1 MSGLNEIRSLIAHS
15 AKEQFGQTA
24 TNTPLSLAGIDTANA
39 RQTLENLRLLAQA
52 QTQPEKTKQASS
64 VLETSLAKAIND
76 NKASDPNSSTSL
88 VLWNLSD
95 PSSASIEFDADKK
108 IRIASVI
115 KLFILCA
122 VLEKAKNEKIS
133 LDTNIAVKEDDKDI
147 YGGAD
152 HSRIGKNCTIRQL
165 IEAMITKSDNET
177 TNTLVRWLGGGNH
190 TKGFETVNNWSNNHG
205 FNNTILQR
213 KMGEYPYDA
222 TPEDKENFSTAR
234 DVATLLQKV
243 YKHEI
248 IDAARS
254 ELILDLLKR
263 SEKYKEIPAGIDDER
278 IVVANKVGEITID
291 DTKGKKPGVSHDASI
306 IFDGKNHYLLVVLT
320 ETNKK
325 SGDQSDYIASLS
337 KIIYQNNVE
346 NQVNKFLKLDI
357 DKASIEELRQGIS
370 KWIYYKS
377 KKWET
382 TSPGKG
388 TLSRLFKGR
397 LENAGI
403 KISNPE
409 SNEVYDKVLQV
420 LTKEEIKELAKD
432 IQQGKSF
439 LRVLYEGPAKNVK
452 LSPDILNKSCI
463 IRADFNNNPLF
474 IQMQVESKLNP
485 ERLFETII
493 LVDTST
499 GNSIEIKG
507 DISNAKYIPQV
518 IEESKKLFSPDTK
531 KITVGFIEPQ
541 FKDNRIVKSKCFS
554 QDPSHKRR
562 ARVNVSVADIAEK
575 PAPGETLSAQTYLGE
590 RVDILDENDKYFFV
604 KTTAAY
610 AGWVKKE
617 DVVEGAKDLDKMSS
631 YFIVKGKEVSK
642 KREAEIKLEKSGVV
656 VLAPFSSVLE
666 IISETQENYL
676 VELPDGRRGFISKT
690 AGEARK
696 PSVPLNPT
704 GNDVVE
710 LAKKFLGT
718 PYTFWHYTPGGTNCA
733 HMIFLIYKY
742 LGISIPMDADLPY
755 FTGKPVEKENLQPGD
770 VVFFRSGSMFPTH
783 VGIYIGDGK
792 FIHNSP
798 NVDGTNISS
807 LDSPFYSQLYMGA
820 RRYIYPGAPKDFQN
834 KVTDEMVVMGEG
846 DEKMEVLFKKEV
858 SDK

>member
-1 MSGLNEIRSLIAHS
+1 MPTQTNSISTTKSSISTTELRKFNTTDTGNKAMTAAAQPKDSLPIL
-15 AKEQFGQTA
+15 F
-24 TNTPLSLAGIDTANA
+24 
-39 RQTLENLRLLAQA
+39 AQA
-52 QTQPEKTKQASS
+52 NQPALS
-64 VLETSLAKAIND
+64 VLETSLAKAINE

-95 PSSASIEFDADKK
+95 SSFASIEFDADKK
-108 IRIASVI
+108 IKIASVI

-133 LDTNIAVKEDDKDI
+133 LTTNITLKESDKDI
-147 YGGAD
+147 YGGSD
-152 HSRIGKNCTIRQL
+152 HSKISKDYSIKQL
-165 IEAMITKSDNET
+165 MEAMITKSDNEA
-177 TNTLVRWLGGGNH
+177 TNGLIGWLGNGDY
-190 TKGFETVNNWSNNHG
+190 TAGFKAVNDWSNKHG
-205 FNNTILQR
+205 FNNTILR
-213 KMGEYPYDA
+213 RRMGEYPYDA
-222 TPEDKENFSTAR
+222 TPEDKENFSTAK

-248 IDAARS
+248 IDAASS

-278 IVVANKVGEITID
+278 IVIANKVGEITID

-306 IFDGKNHYLLVVLT
+306 IFDGKNHYLLVILT

-325 SGDQSDYIASLS
+325 SEDQSSYIASLS
-337 KIIYQNNVE
+337 KIVYQDSVE

-388 TLSRLFKGR
+388 TLLRLFKGR

-403 KISNPE
+403 KISNPD
-409 SNEVYDKVLQV
+409 SNEVYDKILQV
-420 LTKEEIKELAKD
+420 LTKEEIKELTKD
-432 IQQGKSF
+432 IQGGKGF
-439 LRVLYEGPAKNVK
+439 LKVLYEGPAKNVK
-452 LSPDILNKSCI
+452 LSPDILNKTCI
-463 IRADFNNNPLF
+463 IRAGFNNPQF

-493 LVDTST
+493 LVDTDT

-507 DISNAKYIPQV
+507 DISNAKYIPNV
-518 IEESKKLFSPDTK
+518 IEESKKFFGPGVK
-531 KITVGFIEPQ
+531 KITVNFISPQ
-541 FKDNRIVKSKCFS
+541 FEDNRIVVSKSFS
-554 QDPSHKRR
+554 QDPNHKRR
-562 ARVNVSVADIAEK
+562 ARVNVPVADVAEK
-575 PAPGETLSAQTYLGE
+575 PEPGKTLSAQTYLGE

-604 KTTAAY
+604 KTTAGY

-617 DVVEGAKDLDKMSS
+617 DVVEGAKDLDQMSS
-631 YFIVKGKEVSK
+631 YFIVKGKEDSK
-642 KREAEIKLEKSGVV
+642 KREAEIKLEKSGEI

-666 IISETQENYL
+666 IISETQDNYL
-676 VELPDGRRGFISKT
+676 IELPDGRRGFISKD
-690 AGEARK
+690 AGEKRK
-696 PSVPLNPT
+696 PGAPLNPT
-704 GNDVVE
+704 GNDVAE

-742 LGISIPMDADLPY
+742 LGISISMDADLPY

-770 VVFFRSGSMFPTH
+770 VIFFRSGSMFPTH

-846 DEKMEVLFKKEV
+846 KEKMEALFKKEV
-858 SDK
+858 SDEK